1 MAINYAIKYA
11 TKIAERFHI
20 ASVTADD
27 CGNEY
32 TWLDPNSRTIRIGS
46 VDTVPETQYTRS
58 GDNRFGPVHD
68 VGDTL
73 QEMTCEMAPA
83 FSFTID
89 ALDQS
94 DQAIEKSAARALRR
108 QLDEVTV
115 PNMDKHRLKKWT
127 MGAGVAV
134 QNATEPTKNTIGG
147 LIIDANSQMTDALVP
162 LGSRTIYI
170 PTKYYA
176 MLKQNPDWLGI
187 ESLGKE
193 ALAKG
198 VVGEFDGCRVK
209 PVPSSWLPAG
219 VYFLIKH
226 KGSTVD
232 PVKLQKYDILTKV
245 QGFSGPVVQGVTY
258 YDSFVLGAK
267 GAGMAVVGNASV
279 VLPAPVIAV
288 SSSHVATITAVGG
301 TTFKYTTDGSD
312 PKYSSTAQVYSS
324 GVTLTEAGQVFRAV
338 GTKDGCVGIEASKKY
353 EDASGG

>member
-11 TKIAERFHI
+11 TKIAERFKLG
-20 ASVTADD
+20 AVTADD

-32 TWLDPNSRTIRIGS
+32 PWLDPKSKTIRIGS

-58 GDNRFGPVHD
+58 GDNRFGPVYD

-108 QLDEVTV
+108 QLDEVTT
-115 PNMDKHRLKKWT
+115 PNMDKHRLKKWC
-127 MGAGVAV
+127 MGAGVAT
-134 QNATEPTKNTIGG
+134 QEATAPTKSTIGSMI
-147 LIIDANSQMTDALVP
+147 LTANAEMTDHLVP
-162 LGSRTIYI
+162 LDSRTIYI
-170 PTKYYA
+170 PTKYYIL
-176 MLKQNPDWLGI
+176 LKQNPDWLGVD
-187 ESLGKE
+187 SLGKE
-193 ALAKG
+193 ALTKG
-198 VVGEFDGCRVK
+198 VVGQFDSCRVK
-209 PVPSSWLPAG
+209 PIPSTWLPDG
-219 VYFLIKH
+219 VYFLIKY

-232 PVKLQKYDILTKV
+232 PVKLQKYDILPKV

-258 YDSFVLGAK
+258 YDSFVLGTR
-267 GAGMAVVGNASV
+267 GYGLAVVGNANV

-288 SSSHVATITAVGG
+288 SSSHVATITAVSG
-301 TTFKYTTDGSD
+301 TTFKYTTDGTD

-353 EDASGG
+353 EDAA

>member
-11 TKIAERFHI
+11 TKVAERFQK

-46 VDTVPETQYTRS
+46 VDVVPETPYTRS
-58 GDNRFGPVHD
+58 GTNRFGTVHD
-68 VGDTL
+68 LGDTL

-94 DQAIEKSAARALRR
+94 DQAIEKSAAKALRR
-108 QLDEVTV
+108 QLDEVTI

-127 MGAGVAV
+127 MGAGIAI
-134 QNATEPTKNTIGG
+134 QDTNEPTKSTIGG
-147 LIIDANSQMTDALVP
+147 MIIDANAAMTDELVP
-162 LGSRTIYI
+162 LDKRTIYI
-170 PTKYYA
+170 PTKYYKL
-176 MLKQNPDWLGI
+176 LKQNPDWLGI
-187 ESLGKE
+187 ESLGRE

-198 VVGEFDGCRVK
+198 VLGEFDGCRVK
-209 PVPSSWLPAG
+209 PIPSSWIPAG

-232 PVKLQKYDILTKV
+232 PVKLQRYDILTKV
-245 QGFSGPVVQGVTY
+245 QGFSGPVVQGVSY
-258 YDSFVLGAK
+258 YDSFVLGTK
-267 GAGMAVVGNASV
+267 GAGLAVVGNASV

-288 SSSHVATITAVGG
+288 SSSHVATITSVSG
-301 TTFKYTTDGSD
+301 TTFKYTTDGTD
-312 PKYSSTAQVYSS
+312 PKYSTTAQVYSS
-324 GVTLTEAGQVFRAV
+324 GVTLTKAGQVFRAV
-338 GTKDGCVGIEASKKY
+338 GTKDGCVGIEGSKTY
-353 EDASGG
+353 EDAA